1 MRFEKVTFENEQ
13 GDKLAARL
21 DLPVD
26 GEPVACAL
34 FAHCFTCTKNLK
46 AVGHISQALT
56 QQGVA
61 VLRFDFTGL
70 GESEGDFAD
79 TTFSSNIGDL
89 VAAARFLEK
98 ERQAPEILIGH
109 SLGGAAVLHAA
120 EHLPDVRAVATI
132 AAPYDPEHVTNLFA
146 ESLEE
151 IKEEGEANIN
161 LGGRPFT
168 IKQAFL
174 DDLKTRHVEK
184 RIQDLGRPLLVFHSP
199 VDKTVGIENARLIFE
214 AAKHPKSF
222 VSLDHADHLLS
233 DEADA
238 IYVGAMLGA
247 WARKYLPEHQEATKH
262 AEADD
267 NVVVVR
273 NEKGGFRTEMLANGF
288 PLVADEPPSVG
299 GTNTGP
305 TPYDYL
311 VAGLGACTAMTL
323 RMYADRKKWPLET
336 VLVRLRH
343 KKIHASD
350 CEHCE
355 ADDGK
360 IDRIERELDLAGDLD
375 ETQRERLREIADRC
389 PVHRTL
395 EGEIDVQTV
404 WAEEEERSRGAEGKK
419 G

>member
-70 GESEGDFAD
+70 GESEGDFAE

-89 VAAARFLEK
+89 VAAARFLER

-120 EHLPDVRAVATI
+120 EHLPDVRAIATI
-132 AAPYDPEHVTNLFA
+132 AAPYDPKHVTNLFA
-146 ESLEE
+146 ESLDE
-151 IKEEGEANIN
+151 IEEEGEARVN

-174 DDLKTRHVEK
+174 DDLKTGHVEK
-184 RIQDLGRPLLVFHSP
+184 RIQALGRPLLVFHSP
-199 VDKTVGIENARLIFE
+199 VDETVGVENARLIFE

-233 DEADA
+233 DEADSC
-238 IYVGAMLGA
+238 YVGAMLGA
-247 WARKYLPEHQEATKH
+247 WARKYLPEHQKAMKH
-262 AEADD
+262 AEPED

-273 NEKGGFRTEMLANGF
+273 NEPGGFRTEMLANGF
-288 PLVADEPPSVG
+288 PLVADEPLSVG

-323 RMYADRKKWPLET
+323 RMYADHKKWPLET
-336 VLVRLRH
+336 VVVRLRH
-343 KKIHASD
+343 AKVHASD

-355 ADDGK
+355 AEDGK
-360 IDRIERELDLAGDLD
+360 IDRIERELDLAGNLD
-375 ETQRERLREIADRC
+375 EQQLERLLEIADRC

-395 EGEIDVQTV
+395 ENEVDVQTV
-404 WAEEEERSRGAEGKK
+404 WAEEEERSGGAEG
-419 G
+419 